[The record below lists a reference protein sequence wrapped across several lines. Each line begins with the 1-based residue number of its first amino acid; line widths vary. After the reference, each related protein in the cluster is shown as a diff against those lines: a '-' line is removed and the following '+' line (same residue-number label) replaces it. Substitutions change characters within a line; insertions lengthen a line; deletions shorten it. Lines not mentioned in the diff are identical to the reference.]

1 MKRDGKLAFG
11 FLLPAALIILGTVFY
26 PTIKTFI
33 YSLQRYKLTQ
43 PGNVSYIGFENYK
56 EILKSQDFQNA
67 LVNTLIIM
75 MIVILIGFIF
85 SIITAVILNSK
96 TRLNSLLTAAAII
109 PWALPPIVNGII
121 WKFIFYSDFGFMNK
135 LLYNLGFI
143 QDPVKWL
150 NGRYGTLFIIGFVV
164 AWRVIPFCA
173 IVFLANMQSI
183 PREMYEAAEVD
194 GANGRKRFF
203 YITMPLLM
211 PSAAIVLTNLTMSS
225 INVFDEVVA
234 LVGFRNLGEPLLIYN
249 YTQTFSFMNFG
260 YGSAITYIIMITSGI
275 FGYFYIKGLSRGGDL
290 D

>member
-11 FLLPAALIILGTVFY
+11 FLLPAALIIVGTVFY
-26 PTIKTFI
+26 PTVKTFI

-43 PGNVSYIGFENYK
+43 PEKISYIGFENYK

-67 LVNTLIIM
+67 LVNTIIIM
-75 MIVILIGFIF
+75 IIVILVGFIF
-85 SIITAVILNSK
+85 SIVTAVILNSK

-121 WKFIFYSDFGFMNK
+121 WKFIFYPDFGFMNK

-143 QDPVKWL
+143 QDPIKWL

-173 IVFLANMQSI
+173 IVFLANMQAI

-234 LVGFRNLGEPLLIYN
+234 LVGFRNLGQPLLIYN

-260 YGSAITYIIMITSGI
+260 YGSAITYIIMIASGI

>member
-1 MKRDGKLAFG
+1 MKQDGKLAFG
-11 FLLPAALIILGTVFY
+11 FLLPAALIIVGTVFY
-26 PTIKTFI
+26 PTIKTFN

-43 PGNVSYIGFENYK
+43 PEKISYIGFENYK

-67 LVNTLIIM
+67 LANTMIIM
-75 MIVILIGFIF
+75 MIVILVGFIF
-85 SIITAVILNSK
+85 SIVTAVILNSK
-96 TRLNSLLTAAAII
+96 TRLNPWLTAAAII

-143 QDPVKWL
+143 QDPIKWL

-173 IVFLANMQSI
+173 IVFLANIQSI

-234 LVGFRNLGEPLLIYN
+234 LVGFRNLGQPLLIYN

-260 YGSAITYIIMITSGI
+260 YGSAITYIIMIASGI